1 MRCSRKSAV
10 ALGQALDKGPAT
22 ATVRGQPRCFSPFFP
37 RPKLF
42 LLSALVWVAV
52 AVALWYTQGEAMGAW
67 FGFPATDPAAE
78 PVLGLGHFV
87 TPQFLWF
94 YLYCAAFLAVFTAA
108 WFILSPHPC
117 QWWSVVGTAVI
128 LFSTYFNVQ
137 VSVAINNWRRPF
149 FDDVQAALSGEGTV
163 TAAQLY
169 GLILIFAQI
178 AFVWV
183 GVYVATKF
191 FVSHWVFRWRQAM
204 NDYYMSRWPEV
215 RRIEGASQRVQE
227 ETMRFASIMEDLG
240 VSVVDSVMTLFAFL
254 PVLAAL
260 SVHVTELPLVGA
272 IASPLLYAALF
283 WSAFGTLLL
292 AVAGIR
298 LPGLNF
304 RNQRVEAAY
313 RKELVY
319 GEDDGARAGPMTTR
333 DLFRQVRTNYFRLYF
348 NYAYFNV
355 FRGMYLQADNVF
367 AYIILVPTIAAGKI
381 TFGVLQQILTAFG
394 RVSDSFQYL
403 VNSWSTIIELL
414 SIHKRLAAFEAAF
427 EGRALALIEQEHP
440 LAP

>member
-1 MRCSRKSAV
+1 VFQS
-10 ALGQALDKGPAT
+10 
-22 ATVRGQPRCFSPFFP
+22 FFP

-42 LLSALVWVAV
+42 LLSALGWVAV
-52 AVALWYTQGEAMGAW
+52 AVALWYTQGGAMGAW
-67 FGFPATDPAAE
+67 FGFPPTDPAAE

-108 WFILSPHPC
+108 WFILSPHPY

-149 FDDVQAALSGEGTV
+149 FDD
-163 TAAQLY
+163 
-169 GLILIFAQI
+169 
-178 AFVWV
+178 
-183 GVYVATKF
+183 
-191 FVSHWVFRWRQAM
+191 
-204 NDYYMSRWPEV
+204 
-215 RRIEGASQRVQE
+215 
-227 ETMRFASIMEDLG
+227 
-240 VSVVDSVMTLFAFL
+240 
-254 PVLAAL
+254 VLAAL

-319 GEDDGARAGPMTTR
+319 GEDDAERAGPMTTH

-367 AYIILVPTIAAGKI
+367 GYLILIPTIAAGKI
-381 TFGVLQQILTAFG
+381 TFGVLQQILTAFNQ
-394 RVSDSFQYL
+394 VSSSFQYL

-427 EGRALALIEQEHP
+427 EGRTLAPIEQEHP
-440 LAP
+440 LTP

>member
-1 MRCSRKSAV
+1 VFQS
-10 ALGQALDKGPAT
+10 
-22 ATVRGQPRCFSPFFP
+22 FFP

-42 LLSALVWVAV
+42 LVSALVWVAV

-67 FGFPATDPAAE
+67 FGFPPTDPAAE

-108 WFILSPHPC
+108 WFLLSPHPY

-183 GVYVATKF
+183 VVYVATKF

-227 ETMRFASIMEDLG
+227 DTMRFASIMEDLG

-319 GEDDGARAGPMTTR
+319 GEDDAERAGPMTTH

-367 AYIILVPTIAAGKI
+367 AYLILIPTIAAGQI
-381 TFGVLQQILTAFG
+381 TFGLLQQILTAFG

-427 EGRALALIEQEHP
+427 EGRTLAPIEQEHP

>member
-1 MRCSRKSAV
+1 M
-10 ALGQALDKGPAT
+10 
-22 ATVRGQPRCFSPFFP
+22 
-37 RPKLF
+37 
-42 LLSALVWVAV
+42 
-52 AVALWYTQGEAMGAW
+52 
-67 FGFPATDPAAE
+67 
-78 PVLGLGHFV
+78 
-87 TPQFLWF
+87 
-94 YLYCAAFLAVFTAA
+94 
-108 WFILSPHPC
+108 LSPHPY
-117 QWWSVVGTAVI
+117 QWWSIVGTAFI

-137 VSVAINNWRRPF
+137 VLVAINNWRRPF
-149 FDDVQAALSGEGTV
+149 FDNVQAALSGEGTV

-183 GVYVATKF
+183 GVYVATRF

-204 NDYYMSRWPEV
+204 NDYYMSRWTEV
-215 RRIEGASQRVQE
+215 RRIEGTSQRVQE
-227 ETMRFASIMEDLG
+227 DTMRFASIMEDLG

-298 LPGLNF
+298 LPGPNF

-319 GEDDGARAGPMTTR
+319 GEDDGDRAGPMTTR

-367 AYIILVPTIAAGKI
+367 AYLILIPTIAAGQI
-381 TFGVLQQILTAFG
+381 TFGLLQQILTAFG

-427 EGRALALIEQEHP
+427 EGRALAPIEQEHP

>member
-1 MRCSRKSAV
+1 MFQS
-10 ALGQALDKGPAT
+10 
-22 ATVRGQPRCFSPFFP
+22 FFP

-42 LLSALVWVAV
+42 LVSALVWVAV
-52 AVALWYTQGEAMGAW
+52 AVALWYTQGGAMGAW
-67 FGFPATDPAAE
+67 FGFPPTDPASE

-108 WFILSPHPC
+108 WFLLSPHPY

-183 GVYVATKF
+183 VVYVATKF

-227 ETMRFASIMEDLG
+227 DTMRFASIMEDLG

-313 RKELVY
+313 RKELVF
-319 GEDDGARAGPMTTR
+319 GEDDGDRAGPMTTR

-367 AYIILVPTIAAGKI
+367 GYLILIPTIAAGKI
-381 TFGVLQQILTAFG
+381 TFGVLQQILTAFNQ
-394 RVSDSFQYL
+394 VSSSFQYL

-427 EGRALALIEQEHP
+427 EGRTLAPIEQEHP
-440 LAP
+440 LTP

>member
-1 MRCSRKSAV
+1 MFQS
-10 ALGQALDKGPAT
+10 
-22 ATVRGQPRCFSPFFP
+22 FFP
-37 RPKLF
+37 RPGLF
-42 LLSALVWVAV
+42 LLSALIWVAL
-52 AVALWYTQGEAMGAW
+52 AVALWYGPAEAIGAW
-67 FGFPATDPAAE
+67 LGFAPPVPDAD

-117 QWWSVVGTAVI
+117 QGWSIVGTAVI

-149 FDDVQAALSGEGTV
+149 FDTVQAALSGEGSV

-183 GVYVATKF
+183 AVYVATRF

-215 RRIEGASQRVQE
+215 RGIEGASQRVQE
-227 ETMRFASIMEDLG
+227 DTMRFASIMEDLG
-240 VSVVDSVMTLFAFL
+240 VSVVESVMTLFAFL

-283 WSAFGTLLL
+283 WSVFGTLLL
-292 AVAGIR
+292 AGAGIR

-319 GEDDGARAGPMTTR
+319 GEDDAERAGPVTTR
-333 DLFRQVRTNYFRLYF
+333 DLFRLVRANYFRLYF
-348 NYAYFNV
+348 HYAYFNV

-367 AYIILVPTIAAGKI
+367 AYLILIPTIAAGQI
-381 TFGVLQQILTAFG
+381 TFGILQQILTAFG

-403 VNSWSTIIELL
+403 VNSWTTIIELL

-427 EGRALALIEQEHP
+427 EGRALARIEREHP
-440 LAP
+440 QAP